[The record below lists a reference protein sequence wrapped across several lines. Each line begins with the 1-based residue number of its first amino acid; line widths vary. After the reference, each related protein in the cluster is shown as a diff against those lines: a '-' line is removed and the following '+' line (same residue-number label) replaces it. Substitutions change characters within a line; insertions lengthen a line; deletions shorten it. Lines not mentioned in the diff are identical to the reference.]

1 LVTNRHP
8 NIQQILG
15 DPISRWQLASVPK
28 PSQAGPVIAIS
39 RQPGALG
46 DEVAQ
51 ALGAELGLH
60 VYDREIIQKIAESA
74 QLSERVVA
82 ILDEK
87 DRSMLA
93 DWLSS
98 LASNAYLSPYGYLEH
113 LTRVVTA
120 IARLGGAVIVG
131 RGSHLIVRPNQG
143 LRVLVIAPLEARIET
158 VAARQG
164 IGRHEAGHQIAQEEA
179 EREAF
184 LKRYFHADAGD
195 HTRFDL
201 VVNTAGLGVSGA
213 VQAVRGALLHPA
225 A

>member
-1 LVTNRHP
+1 MTNRHP

-15 DPISRWQLASVPK
+15 DPIARWQVASVPK

-46 DEVAQ
+46 NEVAH

-74 QLSERVVA
+74 HLSERVVA

-87 DRSMLA
+87 DRSMLT

-98 LASNAYLSPYGYLEH
+98 LTTNAYLSPYGYLEH

-143 LRVLVIAPLEARIET
+143 LRVLVVAPLETRIET
-158 VAARQG
+158 LAARLS
-164 IGRHEAGHQIAQEEA
+164 IGRHEAERQIAHEEA
-179 EREAF
+179 ERDAF
-184 LKRYFHADAGD
+184 LRKYFHADAGD

-201 VVNTAGLGVSGA
+201 VVNTAALGVSGA
-213 VQAVRGALLHPA
+213 VQAVRGALMHSA